1 MKTSIRSVRAFAV
14 SAGIALAFVATG
26 CTVTTT
32 GSGGAP
38 VAAAQGGEA
47 QGQATG
53 PSQSSSSTGG
63 ACSVVRVYTD
73 NNFAGEGLDLAA
85 GRFDVQHFEST
96 PVPNDSIRSV
106 CVPAGWRVTLYMDG
120 GFAGEHVDLTASTA
134 DLGQHAGSAS
144 SVVVSAP
151 GQ

>member
-1 MKTSIRSVRAFAV
+1 MKTSIHSVKAFAAN
-14 SAGIALAFVATG
+14 AGIALALVATG

-38 VAAAQGGEA
+38 VTTAQGGEA
-47 QGQATG
+47 QAQTTA
-53 PSQSSSSTGG
+53 PSQSTTSTGG
-63 ACSVVRVYTD
+63 PCSVVRVYTD
-73 NNFAGEGLDLAA
+73 TNFAGEALDLAA

-96 PVPNDSIRSV
+96 QVPNDSIRSV

-120 GFAGEHVDLTASTA
+120 GFAGEHVDLAASTA
-134 DLGQHAGSAS
+134 DLGQYAGSTS